1 MARQNRTSTGRHIDV
16 SLQPQPHGEPSAR
29 KGSRGTSDQRILSW
43 TDEDRAKAAQFVH
56 SDPWRVQRITSEFVA
71 GFDAFAETG
80 PAVCVFGSARVRDGD
95 KAYEAS
101 EYLGKRLAERGITV
115 ITGGGPGVMEAANK
129 GASEAGGESIGI
141 GIELPFEQGINPYVN
156 VGLEFR
162 YFFVRKVMFVK
173 YSQGF
178 VFMPGGFGTLDEV
191 FEVITLI
198 QTGKLPRTLVIF
210 YDSDYW
216 GGLVTWIRE
225 KLLAGGYISPDDED
239 LLFVLDDMD
248 EVADT
253 MIERVMLLND
263 TDKTNDELE
272 DQLAQREE

>member
-1 MARQNRTSTGRHIDV
+1 MARQNRTSKGRHIDI
-16 SLQPQPHGEPSAR
+16 SLQPQPHAEPGVR

-43 TDEDRAKAAQFVH
+43 TDEDRAKAAEFVH

-80 PAVCVFGSARVRDGD
+80 PAVCVFGSARVREGD
-95 KAYEAS
+95 KAYDAS
-101 EYLGKRLAERGITV
+101 EYLGKRLAEHGITV

-129 GASEAGGESIGI
+129 GASLAGGESIGA
-141 GIELPFEQGINPYVN
+141 GIELPFEQGINQYVN

-210 YDSDYW
+210 YDSAYW
-216 GGLVTWIRE
+216 NGLVTWVRE
-225 KLLAGGYISPDDED
+225 QLLAGGFISPGDEE
-239 LLFVLDDMD
+239 LFLVLDDME
-248 EVADT
+248 EVATT
-253 MIERVMLLND
+253 MIDRVILLND
-263 TDKTNDELE
+263 TDKTNDELGE
-272 DQLAQREE
+272 S

>member
-1 MARQNRTSTGRHIDV
+1 MSGENRTYKGRQIDV
-16 SLQPQPHGEPSAR
+16 SLQPQPPGNAGRR

-43 TDEDRAKAAQFVH
+43 TEEDRAQAAEFVH

-80 PAVCVFGSARVRDGD
+80 PAVCVFGSARLKPDDDRYQ
-95 KAYEAS
+95 AA
-101 EYLGKRLAERGITV
+101 EYFGRRMAEHGITV
-115 ITGGGPGVMEAANK
+115 ITGGGPGVMEATNK
-129 GASEAGGESIGI
+129 GAFENGGASIGA
-141 GIELPFEQGINPYVN
+141 GIELPFEQGINHYVN

-216 GGLVTWIRE
+216 GGLLSWIKE
-225 KLLAGGYISPDDED
+225 KLLGGGFISPGDEE
-239 LLFVLDDMD
+239 LFMVMDDMED
-248 EVADT
+248 VAST
-253 MIERVMLLND
+253 MVNRLMEQNGDLP
-263 TDKTNDELE
+263 
-272 DQLAQREE
+272 AS

>member
-1 MARQNRTSTGRHIDV
+1 MARDNRTYKGKPIGIG
-16 SLQPQPHGEPSAR
+16 LQPQPPG
-29 KGSRGTSDQRILSW
+29 KGGKSKGASGTSDQRMLSW
-43 TDEDRAKAAQFVH
+43 TEEDRAHAAEFVH

-80 PAVCVFGSARVRDGD
+80 PAVCVFGSARLKPEDERYQAGV
-95 KAYEAS
+95 
-101 EYLGKRLAERGITV
+101 YLGKRLAEHGITV

-129 GASEAGGESIGI
+129 GASEAGGESIGA
-141 GIELPFEQGINPYVN
+141 GIELPFEQGINQYVN

-178 VFMPGGFGTLDEV
+178 VFMPGGYGTLDEV

-210 YDSDYW
+210 YDSGYW
-216 GGLVTWIRE
+216 GGLLTWIKE
-225 KLLAGGYISPDDED
+225 QLLGGGFISPGDEE
-239 LLFVLDDMD
+239 LFMVMDDME
-248 EVADT
+248 EVVTT
-253 MIERVMLLND
+253 MVNRLMERNG
-263 TDKTNDELE
+263 ELP
-272 DQLAQREE
+272 AS

>member
-1 MARQNRTSTGRHIDV
+1 MSGQNRTYKGRQIDV
-16 SLQPQPHGEPSAR
+16 SLQPQPPGERPQRRA
-29 KGSRGTSDQRILSW
+29 SRGTSDQRILSW
-43 TDEDRAKAAQFVH
+43 TAEDRAHAAEFVH

-80 PAVCVFGSARVRDGD
+80 PAVCVFGSARAKPDDPRYQ
-95 KAYEAS
+95 AA
-101 EYLGKRLAERGITV
+101 EYFGKRMAEHGITV
-115 ITGGGPGVMEAANK
+115 LTGGGPGVMEAANK
-129 GASEAGGESIGI
+129 GASLADGESIGA
-141 GIELPFEQGINPYVN
+141 GIELPFEQGINQYVN

-210 YDSDYW
+210 YDSGYW
-216 GGLVTWIRE
+216 GGLLTWINE
-225 KLLAGGYISPDDED
+225 QLLAGGFISPGDEK
-239 LLFVLDDMD
+239 LFMVMDDME
-248 EVADT
+248 EVATT
-253 MIERVMLLND
+253 MVNRLMEQNGDLP
-263 TDKTNDELE
+263 
-272 DQLAQREE
+272 AS